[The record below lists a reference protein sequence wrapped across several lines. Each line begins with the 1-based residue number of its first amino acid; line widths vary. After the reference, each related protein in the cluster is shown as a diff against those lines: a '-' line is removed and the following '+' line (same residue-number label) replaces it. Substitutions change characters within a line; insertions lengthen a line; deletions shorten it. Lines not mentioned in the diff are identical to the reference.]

1 MVRAAGTACR
11 AQQGA
16 TNGVD
21 RPIALLHIQNVNA
34 RIADMKSQTLLYGRS
49 RRRARGFS
57 LLEVLISIIILSFG
71 LLGAVGLQ
79 ATALKNNRDARAQS
93 VAVGLARELGEMMR
107 ANAEVAVKTSGNPY
121 HGEWSGTNME
131 PSNPSDCLNI
141 GKTCATTTDVANAEM
156 SEWLAR
162 VERSLS
168 GARVKVCIDANP
180 YNRDGL
186 PSWDCDATPA
196 GSGNAITS
204 IKIGWTRETTDS
216 KILQAND
223 TAARPFVVIPVL
235 IGK

>member
-1 MVRAAGTACR
+1 
-11 AQQGA
+11 
-16 TNGVD
+16 
-21 RPIALLHIQNVNA
+21 
-34 RIADMKSQTLLYGRS
+34 MKSQTLLYGRS

-141 GKTCATTTDVANAEM
+141 GKTCTTTTDVAN
-156 SEWLAR
+156 
-162 VERSLS
+162 
-168 GARVKVCIDANP
+168 VCIDANP

-223 TAARPFVVIPVL
+223 TAARPSAVIPVL

>member
-1 MVRAAGTACR
+1 
-11 AQQGA
+11 
-16 TNGVD
+16 
-21 RPIALLHIQNVNA
+21 
-34 RIADMKSQTLLYGRS
+34 
-49 RRRARGFS
+49 
-57 LLEVLISIIILSFG
+57 
-71 LLGAVGLQ
+71 
-79 ATALKNNRDARAQS
+79 
-93 VAVGLARELGEMMR
+93 
-107 ANAEVAVKTSGNPY
+107 
-121 HGEWSGTNME
+121 
-131 PSNPSDCLNI
+131 
-141 GKTCATTTDVANAEM
+141 M